1 MQNSYQL
8 SVFFSDRS
16 NLGLLRHLALV
27 LLLGLSSLS
36 AQAALPI
43 QQWQARSGAKV
54 LFVESHA
61 IPMLDLN
68 IDFDAGSRYD
78 PPGKTGLASFTEN
91 MLGRGV
97 LQPGSADQLQYDEA
111 QLADQWADT
120 GAQQAGAAS
129 LDRTSITLRTL
140 TSTPEKQSAIS
151 LLTGLISRPA
161 FSESIFQR
169 ELQRSI
175 RSLKESESKP
185 ETIAQRAFSRA
196 VYGSHPYGAILTQ
209 DTLAAL
215 QLNDV
220 RAFYQAHYGAN
231 KAVVTLI
238 GDISRQEAE
247 QIAEQL
253 TGDLPKPNQD
263 VQNSNIINGVPKVAN
278 LTEASEQR
286 IVHPSSQAHVL
297 IGQPGMARGNPD
309 YFPLLVGNYILGG
322 GGFVSRLTQ
331 EVREQRGLTYSV
343 YSYFSPLAE
352 PGPFTIGLQTRK
364 DQADQ
369 ALQVVRQTLNEFIA
383 KGPTEAELKAAK
395 QNLVG
400 GFALRIDNNRK
411 LLDNLSAIGYYSLP
425 LDYLDTW
432 TSKVEAVKVPDI
444 RAAFQ
449 RTLDPAKM
457 ATVIV
462 GTPAP

>member
-8 SVFFSDRS
+8 NVFFSDRS

-220 RAFYQAHYGAN
+220 RAFYLAHYGAN

-238 GDISRQEAE
+238 GDISRQA
-247 QIAEQL
+247 
-253 TGDLPKPNQD
+253 G
-263 VQNSNIINGVPKVAN
+263 
-278 LTEASEQR
+278 ASW
-286 IVHPSSQAHVL
+286 SS
-297 IGQPGMARGNPD
+297 RC
-309 YFPLLVGNYILGG
+309 
-322 GGFVSRLTQ
+322 R
-331 EVREQRGLTYSV
+331 
-343 YSYFSPLAE
+343 
-352 PGPFTIGLQTRK
+352 
-364 DQADQ
+364 
-369 ALQVVRQTLNEFIA
+369 
-383 KGPTEAELKAAK
+383 
-395 QNLVG
+395 
-400 GFALRIDNNRK
+400 
-411 LLDNLSAIGYYSLP
+411 
-425 LDYLDTW
+425 
-432 TSKVEAVKVPDI
+432 
-444 RAAFQ
+444 
-449 RTLDPAKM
+449 
-457 ATVIV
+457 
-462 GTPAP
+462 